1 MSVFKCKM
9 CGGTLEINENA
20 TTAECEYCGS
30 IQTLTKSRDEIV
42 TNLFNRANNLRMKSE
57 FDKAQEMYEKIVAQD
72 STDAEAYWGI
82 LLCKYGIEYVEDP
95 STFKRVP
102 TCHRAQ
108 IESVLTDVDYQSA
121 IENADINQ
129 KILYEKQ
136 AKEIEEVQKGILE
149 ISSKEEPFDVFICY
163 KQSDENG
170 NRTVD
175 SVLAN
180 DIYYQLTQEG
190 FKVFYAAI
198 TLEDKIGQEYEPYIF
213 AALNS
218 AKVMLVLGTK
228 PEYFNAV
235 WVKNEWSR
243 YLKII
248 KKDRSKLLIPCYKD
262 MDAYEL
268 PEEFSHLQAQDMS
281 KIGFINDVVRGIKK
295 VLDTTS
301 ETPNVVQTNT
311 AITSDNSQVDNLLKR
326 VFMFLEDKN
335 WERADEYCEK
345 VLDLD
350 SENGEA
356 YLGKLC
362 VVKQLQSINELEKIE
377 KSSYENVSEYVKA
390 KKFANDEL
398 LKKLEDIEQKSIIW
412 LERKKQEEIQ
422 KKEEE
427 IKKKKQKKEEDT
439 RRLLPLIKKHRYY
452 QTLIAGGYYYT
463 VGVKS
468 DGTVLAVGNNR
479 YGECD
484 VSNWRNIIAVAS
496 GGEYTVGLKSDGTV
510 VATGRNDVGQCDVS
524 EWREIVAI
532 AAAAFGT
539 VGLRSDGTVVATR
552 EVDKECLNWRDVIEI
567 SMGTFRNVYG
577 LRSDGEYYSTSSS
590 HKHRNN
596 EKVAAFINGEDG
608 TNCGDIDNRCKLIMQ
623 DGTVESEYIK
633 LNDIIAGC
641 NVSVITAGL
650 KSDGTI
656 VVAERTNMKFSL
668 FNELEDEDSMWKDI
682 VAVSGRGNHIVG
694 LKSDGRV
701 VAFEHRADNKTCRYL
716 DVGKWK
722 LCDSV
727 ENFEQERQEIEL
739 KRQQQEKE
747 LKIKINDLRVQ
758 RSDLGIFEIKRR
770 KEIKNEIKELQNQL
784 SDLSGIQF

>member
-596 EKVAAFINGEDG
+596 EKVAAFINGED

-701 VAFEHRADNKTCRYL
+701 VAFEHRADHKTCRYL